1 MEPLPSRE
9 RRHVQP
15 SDLRALAQMATQ
27 AVVGVTHIVE
37 GVHQSVWATLGVAG
51 GDRPGS
57 TGGLTGLIYKSIR
70 TVAQLLGAGAEQL
83 LTRLPS
89 LQGDGA
95 DEDNA
100 TVQRT
105 AVVSILNGVMGD
117 RLAASKNPLAI
128 TMQLRYR
135 GQPLDLQ
142 AAAPLPGATGRV
154 LLLIHGLCMNEL
166 NWQASSLLRGGRPAP
181 ESDHAQAL
189 ADAYGYTPVYLR
201 YNSGLHIS
209 QNGRALSA
217 LLQQLVERWP
227 VAIDDLSVL
236 AHSMGGL
243 LMRSALYYGREQGLG
258 WPAYVRNVVFLGT
271 PHHGAPLERA
281 GNRVDALL
289 GSTPY
294 SAPFARLGQL
304 RSAGITD
311 LRYGNLLDD
320 DWLDHD
326 RFRRKADSRR
336 PVPLPEGVA
345 CFAVAASSAAKGS
358 TLAERLIGDGL
369 VPLPSALGQH
379 ADARRQLG
387 FAREAQRVVYRTR
400 HIDLLHSAEVTHRLL
415 QWLQPSGKDAAG
427 GAANNESKESPCR

>member
-1 MEPLPSRE
+1 MEPLPSPE

-37 GVHQSVWATLGVAG
+37 GVHQSVWATLGVTG

-57 TGGLTGLIYKSIR
+57 TGGLTGLIYKSVR
-70 TVAQLLGAGAEQL
+70 TAAQLLGAGAEQL
-83 LTRLPS
+83 LSRLS
-89 LQGDGA
+89 TSSGAGA
-95 DEDNA
+95 DKDNA
-100 TVQRT
+100 TVQRA

-117 RLAASKNPLAI
+117 RLAASANPLAI
-128 TMQLRYR
+128 AMHLRYR
-135 GQPLDLQ
+135 GQPVDL
-142 AAAPLPGATGRV
+142 ASATPFPGATGRV

-166 NWQASSLLRGGRPAP
+166 NWQAASLLRGSRPAP
-181 ESDHAQAL
+181 QSDHAQAL
-189 ADAYGYTPVYLR
+189 ADAYGYTPIYLR
-201 YNSGLHIS
+201 YNTGLHIS
-209 QNGRALSA
+209 QNGRALST

-227 VAIDDLSVL
+227 AAIDDLSVL

-243 LMRSALYYGREQGLG
+243 VMRSALYYGREQGLG
-258 WPAYVRNVVFLGT
+258 WPAYVRNIVFLGT

-320 DWLDHD
+320 DWQGHD

-336 PVPLPEGVA
+336 PVPLPDGVA
-345 CFAVAASSAAKGS
+345 CFAVAASSVPKGS

-369 VPLPSALGQH
+369 VPLPSALGHH
-379 ADARRQLG
+379 ADAQRQLG
-387 FAREAQRVVYRTR
+387 FARDAQRVVYRTR
-400 HIDLLHSAEVTHRLL
+400 HIDLLHSAEITRHVLR
-415 QWLQPSGKDAAG
+415 WLRPFDWEHSAPPDKSD
-427 GAANNESKESPCR
+427 

>member
-1 MEPLPSRE
+1 
-9 RRHVQP
+9 
-15 SDLRALAQMATQ
+15 MATQ

-37 GVHQSVWATLGVAG
+37 GVHQSVWTTLGVAG
-51 GDRPGS
+51 GDQPGR
-57 TGGLTGLIYKSIR
+57 TGGLTGLIYNSIR

-83 LTRLPS
+83 LNRWPS
-89 LQGDGA
+89 SGRAQA

-105 AVVSILNGVMGD
+105 AVISILNGVMGD
-117 RLAASKNPLAI
+117 RLAASANPLAI
-128 TMQLRYR
+128 SMHLRYQGR
-135 GQPLDLQ
+135 PLDLQ
-142 AAAPLPGATGRV
+142 AVTPPPGATSRV

-166 NWQASSLLRGGRPAP
+166 NWQASSLLRASKPAP
-181 ESDHAQAL
+181 QSDHAQAL
-189 ADAYGYTPVYLR
+189 ADACGYTPVYLR
-201 YNSGLHIS
+201 YNTGLHIS

-243 LMRSALYYGREQGLG
+243 IVRSALYYGREQRLG
-258 WPAYVRNVVFLGT
+258 WTDRVRNVVFLGT

-281 GNRVDALL
+281 GNRVDVLL

-320 DWLDHD
+320 DWRDHD

-336 PVPLPEGVA
+336 PVPLPDGVA

-358 TLAERLIGDGL
+358 TLAERVIGDGL

-387 FAREAQRVVYRTR
+387 FAREAQLVVYRTR
-400 HIDLLHSAEVTHRLL
+400 HIDLLHSAEVTRRLL
-415 QWLQPSGKDAAG
+415 QWLRPSAKEAAFR
-427 GAANNESKESPCR
+427 AAVNEVKESPCR

>member
-1 MEPLPSRE
+1 MEPVPGPE
-9 RRHVQP
+9 RRHVQA

-37 GVHQSVWATLGVAG
+37 GVHQSVWGTLGVAG
-51 GDRPGS
+51 GNRPGS
-57 TGGLTGLIYKSIR
+57 TGGLTGLVYKSIR
-70 TVAQLLGAGAEQL
+70 TFAQLLGAGAEQL
-83 LTRLPS
+83 LTRMPS
-89 LQGDGA
+89 LQGASA
-95 DEDNA
+95 DEANA

-105 AVVSILNGVMGD
+105 AVISILNGVMGD

-128 TMQLRYR
+128 SMHLRYR
-135 GQPLDLQ
+135 GQPVDLE
-142 AAAPLPGATGRV
+142 AATPFPGATGRV
-154 LLLIHGLCMNEL
+154 LLLMHGLCMNEL

-189 ADAYGYTPVYLR
+189 ADAYGYTPIYLR
-201 YNSGLHIS
+201 YNTGLHIS
-209 QNGRALSA
+209 QNGRALSV

-227 VAIDDLSVL
+227 AAIDDLSVL

-243 LMRSALYYGREQGLG
+243 IVRSALHYGREQGQG
-258 WPAYVRNVVFLGT
+258 WTDRVRNIVFLGT

-320 DWLDHD
+320 DWHDHD
-326 RFRRKADSRR
+326 RFRRKADCRR
-336 PVPLPEGVA
+336 PVPLPDGIA

-379 ADARRQLG
+379 ADAHRQLA
-387 FAREAQRVVYRTR
+387 FPRAAQLIVYRKR
-400 HIDLLHSAEVTHRLL
+400 HIDLLHSAEVTRRLL
-415 QWLQPSGKDAAG
+415 QWLRPPGKDAAG
-427 GAANNESKESPCR
+427 GAPNKVSKESPCR